1 MNNIEKDMNTTHKNK
16 DNIVTLYI
24 TRHGKTILNTNK
36 RVQGWA
42 DSPLVEKGVEIAKG
56 LGNGLQDVPF
66 VDAYSS
72 DSGRAIETAN
82 LVLQYSGQLHLKLK
96 QRRDLRELNFGI
108 FEGDKIENMWEAIA
122 DTAGVTE
129 ATELMK
135 FSMKEITNFI
145 TDADATKQAESWEV
159 FSTRIKKEID
169 KISENTAKNG
179 GGNVLVVSHG
189 LMITALV
196 EMLDSSKTKM
206 GVENASVTKIIYQDG
221 AYKVESV
228 GDMSY
233 AEKGRNIVEL

>member
-1 MNNIEKDMNTTHKNK
+1 MEKDINITDKNK

-24 TRHGKTILNTNK
+24 TRHGKTILNTNE

-42 DSPLVEKGVEIAKG
+42 DSPLVEKGIEVAKG
-56 LGNGLQDVPF
+56 LGNGLQDILF

-82 LVLQYSGQLHLKLK
+82 LVLKYSGQSNLKLE
-96 QRRDLRELNFGI
+96 QRKDLRELNFGVY
-108 FEGDKIENMWEAIA
+108 EGEKIENMWEAIKNL
-122 DTAGVTE
+122 AGVKS

-135 FSMKEITNFI
+135 FSIKEITNFI
-145 TDADATKQAESWEV
+145 VEADSTKQAENWEV

-169 KISENTAKNG
+169 KISEDTAKNG
-179 GGNVLVVSHG
+179 GGNVLIVSHG
-189 LMITALV
+189 LMITSLV

-206 GVENASVTKIIYQDG
+206 GVENASVTKILYQDG
-221 AYKVESV
+221 TYKIESV

-233 AEKGRNIVEL
+233 AEKGREIVKS

>member
-1 MNNIEKDMNTTHKNK
+1 MMNMEKDMNLTDNNK

-42 DSPLVEKGVEIAKG
+42 DSPLVEKGIEIAKG
-56 LGNGLQDVPF
+56 LGNGLQDVSF

-72 DSGRAIETAN
+72 DSGRAIETAS
-82 LVLQYSGQLHLKLK
+82 LVLKYSGQLHLKLE
-96 QRRDLRELNFGI
+96 QRKDLRELNFGI
-108 FEGDKIENMWEAIA
+108 FEGDKIENMWEAIKE
-122 DTAGVTE
+122 TAGVK
-129 ATELMK
+129 AVTELMK

-145 TDADATKQAESWEV
+145 VEADSTKQAENWEV

-169 KISENTAKNG
+169 KISEDTAKNG

-206 GVENASVTKIIYQDG
+206 GVENASVTKILYQDG
-221 AYKVESV
+221 EYKVESV

-233 AEKGRNIVEL
+233 AEKGSEGVKS